1 MCWRQSWPASAPAHE
16 APDSGKLDVVIVDLQ
31 SLAEAQQLMLDD
43 HIRRLTVLKDGKL
56 VGIVTWREINHAE
69 SAVSSSLGPYEM
81 NLMRA
86 RLTANEFMS
95 TPVVTISLGATIGEA
110 AGLMMEHKISSLPV
124 VENGKLVGLITE
136 AHIDAYS
143 FHDRELS
150 LA

>member
-1 MCWRQSWPASAPAHE
+1 MIKRIASMNTNLIRNWMTPHPAT
-16 APDSGKLDVVIVDLQ
+16 ITTQ
-31 SLAEAQQLMLDD
+31 TTLAEAQQLMLDD
-43 HIRRLTVLKDGKL
+43 HIRRLPVLEGGKL

-95 TPVVTISLGATIGEA
+95 TPVVTISPDATIGEA

-143 FHDRELS
+143 FHDREL
-150 LA
+150 LHT

>member
-1 MCWRQSWPASAPAHE
+1 MNTNLIRNWMTPHPTTITTQTT
-16 APDSGKLDVVIVDLQ
+16 
-31 SLAEAQQLMLDD
+31 LAEAQQLMLDD

-110 AGLMMEHKISSLPV
+110 A
-124 VENGKLVGLITE
+124 
-136 AHIDAYS
+136 A
-143 FHDRELS
+143 
-150 LA
+150 